1 MKKNRLE
8 FFLEISGNKYFG
20 SIDCTSHF
28 FNAFIEIFKDF
39 CFFVILYVD
48 DYFCQAKDTESRADR
63 EHGICLYSKL
73 KPRLLKAVPVK
84 GSVAS
89 VFTLKMKGL
98 E

>member
-1 MKKNRLE
+1 MPKVVPRAAVGYAWQLKIL
-8 FFLEISGNKYFG
+8 
-20 SIDCTSHF
+20 F

-39 CFFVILYVD
+39 CFLYVLQYVN
-48 DYFCQAKDTESRADR
+48 DYFCQAKDTESKADR

-89 VFTLKMKGL
+89 VFTLKMNGL